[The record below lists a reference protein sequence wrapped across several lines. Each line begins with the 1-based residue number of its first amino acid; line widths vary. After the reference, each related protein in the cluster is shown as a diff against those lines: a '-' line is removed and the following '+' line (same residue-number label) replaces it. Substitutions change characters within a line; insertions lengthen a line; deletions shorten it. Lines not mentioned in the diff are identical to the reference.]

1 MNANVMIDEQLRLLA
16 ATPMLSG
23 VHHDSLIRLAR
34 ASRFVV
40 IPKGEFLFQQHDSAD
55 SLYILRSGELAIIL
69 SSIDGREMIIDE
81 IHPGDCFGE
90 VALLASGERTAG
102 AQAREKSEVMEIKA
116 RPFLDVLDSDH
127 VLARGMLSVATQ
139 RLFKAQKRESAL
151 AFLDAPA
158 RIARV
163 LLQMDVDDKQGPDK
177 GYITLSQEEL
187 AQRTGLSRQTVANNL
202 GHWRRRDW
210 LLTGRGRIMLLN
222 RSALRRIEEQGLI

>member
-34 ASRFVV
+34 ASRFIV

-90 VALLASGERTAG
+90 VALLASGERTAA
-102 AQAREKSEVMEIKA
+102 AQAREKSEVLEIKA
-116 RPFLDVLDSDH
+116 KPFLAVLNSDH
-127 VLARGMLSVATQ
+127 LLARGMLSIATQ
-139 RLFKAQKRESAL
+139 WLYKAQKRESAL

-202 GHWRRRDW
+202 GQWRRRDW

-222 RSALRRIEEQGLI
+222 RSALRRIEEQGLL